1 MMALG
6 YEFSKVRVLQGTTST
21 DTVLNIHS
29 FRGKHLNYL
38 IKKQIGDRTN
48 MKKKKFKVNFEKKL
62 IWNVFGYWRIWRSLE
77 NKRVL
82 LFLLS
87 V

>member
-48 MKKKKFKVNFEKKL
+48 MKKK
-62 IWNVFGYWRIWRSLE
+62 II
-77 NKRVL
+77 
-82 LFLLS
+82 
-87 V
+87 